1 MENKIDLLI
10 ENIHDQRRA
19 LLLLDSRISE
29 SLQQIDE
36 ELRTIRKDLCE
47 IQTWLTEEE
56 DIDQEEDSED
66 DTAEAL
72 PCHTQWQRKKESKEE
87 K

>member
-1 MENKIDLLI
+1 MENKIDLII

-36 ELRTIRKDLCE
+36 ELRIIRKELCE
-47 IQTWLTEEE
+47 VKEWCT
-56 DIDQEEDSED
+56 EEDSEED
-66 DTAEAL
+66 SEEEQGKPL
-72 PCHTQWQRKKESKEE
+72 HYHIQWSNKKESKEE
-87 K
+87 E